1 VNIVRGILCV
11 NIVREYCAGIC
22 TPRRILGPQWEEIVL
37 GEGQVET
44 IVERGAS

>member
-1 VNIVRGILCV
+1 MNIVRGILCV

-37 GEGQVET
+37 GEGGGEGGRWKQL
-44 IVERGAS
+44 